1 MQKTTYKNAR
11 EISID
16 ERDILVKDANG
27 LIEVVEIHTHGHL
40 VEVLLVTSETYLTDD
55 NEATHYIV
63 TAGHIGDSS
72 NVSHI
77 GDNYSFDPSTQKC
90 WCYDLD
96 EASAQNDALDHAWSI
111 AREVAMKIDS
121 I

>member
-1 MQKTTYKNAR
+1 MH

-16 ERDILVKDANG
+16 ERDILVGNASA

-55 NEATHYIV
+55 TEQTHYIV
-63 TAGHIGDSS
+63 TSGCIGDSA
-72 NVSHI
+72 NVTSI
-77 GDNYSFDPSTQKC
+77 GDSYSFDPSTQKC
-90 WCYDLD
+90 WCITID
-96 EASAQNDALDHAWSI
+96 ETDAQKHALDLAWSI
-111 AREVAMKIDS
+111 ARAEAAKIDS